1 MFFFSVR
8 LHSSVSFFFIL
19 VLCFCTPS
27 LRTQRLYFW
36 WRYFHL
42 FQNDSSFCFLYL
54 LRVPLIPPQL
64 SFNILP
70 IPLARSAASFLLPCF
85 FSPLLFLFFVVVVF
99 SFWPRSQRFFV
110 LLLIAVFR
118 RRKKKE
124 REKKRCSA
132 VYLFC
137 CRFSTRDTSLVFSTF
152 MFILGAFWSNVVPL
166 AASWALFASFIG
178 VIFPVQER

>member
-1 MFFFSVR
+1 MFFFFLFDSTPR
-8 LHSSVSFFFIL
+8 FLFFIL

-54 LRVPLIPPQL
+54 LRVLLIPPQL
-64 SFNILP
+64 SFNVLP
-70 IPLARSAASFLLPCF
+70 IPLARSAASFLLPCFF

-124 REKKRCSA
+124 GEKKKKDAAPYTCFAAGFRRGTPRLYFLHLCS
-132 VYLFC
+132 F
-137 CRFSTRDTSLVFSTF
+137 
-152 MFILGAFWSNVVPL
+152 
-166 AASWALFASFIG
+166 
-178 VIFPVQER
+178 

>member
-1 MFFFSVR
+1 MRSVFFFNGCLCVR
-8 LHSSVSFFFIL
+8 VNAMACFFFFLFDSTPRFLFFIL

-54 LRVPLIPPQL
+54 LRVLLIPPQL
-64 SFNILP
+64 SFNVLP
-70 IPLARSAASFLLPCF
+70 IPLARSAASFLLPCFF

-124 REKKRCSA
+124 GERKKDAAPYTCFAAGFRRETPRLYFLHLCS
-132 VYLFC
+132 F
-137 CRFSTRDTSLVFSTF
+137 
-152 MFILGAFWSNVVPL
+152 
-166 AASWALFASFIG
+166 
-178 VIFPVQER
+178 